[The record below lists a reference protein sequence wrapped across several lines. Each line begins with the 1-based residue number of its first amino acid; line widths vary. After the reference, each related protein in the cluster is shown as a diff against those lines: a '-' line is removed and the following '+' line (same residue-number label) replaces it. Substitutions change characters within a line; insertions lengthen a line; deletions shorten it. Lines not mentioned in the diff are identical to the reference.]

1 MSAPLLETK
10 LFLPQPRRGLVARPR
25 LRERLDRGLG
35 SKLMLV
41 SAPAGFGKTT
51 LLVDWATAV
60 STRTETSA
68 TWLSLD
74 AGDNEPST
82 FWSYLI
88 AAVRAAVPGVGSS
101 ALDLLQ
107 GPQPPPIE
115 AVLTT
120 LLNDLGAASTD
131 VVLVLDDFH
140 SIGSLEVQTGIEFL
154 LEHLPPRLHLVIAT
168 RADPAL
174 PLARLR
180 AGGEL
185 VEVRAGDL
193 RFTHDEAAA
202 YLNDAMGLSLTQDD
216 VGALEGRTEGWIAAL
231 QLAALS
237 MAGRDD
243 AASFIAG
250 FAGDDRYVVDY
261 LVEEVLQRQP
271 ENVHAFLMQTS
282 VLDRM
287 TGALCDAVTGQDG
300 GRAMLESLERDNL
313 FVVALD
319 DRREWY
325 RYHHLFADL
334 LRARLL
340 DEHAEEV
347 GPLHRR
353 ASQWFEQHG
362 DRPEAIRHAMAG
374 GDFPAA
380 AGLLELALPALQR
393 DRREAMIRSWLEQL
407 PDDVLRQRP
416 ILCNG
421 LAGAML
427 STGTFEG
434 VEPLLDA
441 AEQEG
446 SAADTLAMDQES
458 LARLPA
464 EVAIHRAGLALTR
477 GDVAGT
483 VQHAKRALELAR
495 DQDHLVRGAALA
507 LTGLAAWTS
516 GDLEVAHSSYTA
528 CLVEFERIDHVSDF
542 LGCSLALA
550 DMQLAQGRL
559 GTATNTY
566 EAALRLAREHGKES
580 LRGTAD
586 MHVGLAALQRERGDV
601 AAARETLLRGRALG
615 EHAGLPQ
622 HHYRWRVELA
632 QISEAEGDVDAAFA
646 LLDEAVPLYDG
657 DFSPNFRPV
666 PALRARLWIRHG
678 RLAEARAWA
687 EQASLSTTDE
697 LSYLHEYEHV
707 TLARVLVAEGSDLA
721 GAIDL
726 LGRLGQAAE
735 EGRRPGSLIDI
746 RITEALA
753 HQARED
759 TDSALASLE
768 AALALAE
775 PEGYV
780 RTFVDEGAPM
790 TALLR
795 LVAKSAGTS
804 SYLQRLQDAYG
815 GAPAIAPT
823 APGLVD
829 QLSARELD
837 VLRLLASDLTGPEIA
852 RHLVVSL
859 NTVRTHTKNVYMKLG
874 VNTRMAAVR
883 RARELEL
890 I

>member
-1 MSAPLLETK
+1 MSVPLLETK
-10 LFLPQPRRGLVARPR
+10 LFLPRPRRGLVARQR
-25 LRERLDRGLG
+25 LRERLDKGLA

-51 LLVDWATAV
+51 LLVDWAAALPDETA
-60 STRTETSA
+60 T
-68 TWLSLD
+68 TWVSLD
-74 AGDNEPST
+74 ESDNEPAT
-82 FWSYLI
+82 FWTYLI
-88 AAVRAAVPGVGSS
+88 AAIRTALPGVGAS
-101 ALDLLQ
+101 ALGLLQ
-107 GPQPPPIE
+107 EPPPQPIQ
-115 AVLTT
+115 AALTT
-120 LLNDLGAASTD
+120 LLNDLTAMPHD

-140 SIGSLEVQTGIEFL
+140 VISSLDVQTGMEFL

-180 AGGEL
+180 AGAEL
-185 VEVRAGDL
+185 VEIRAGDL
-193 RFTHDEAAA
+193 RFTHDEATT
-202 YLNDAMGLSLTQDD
+202 YLNDAMGLSLTLDD

-243 AASFIAG
+243 AAAFIAG

-261 LVEEVLQRQP
+261 LVQEVLQRQP
-271 ENVHAFLMQTS
+271 EDVQSFLMQTS

-287 TGALCDAVTGQDG
+287 NGSLCDALTEQDG
-300 GRAMLESLERDNL
+300 GRAMLASLERDNL

-340 DEHAEEV
+340 DAHAEEV

-353 ASQWFEQHG
+353 AGEWLEQHG
-362 DRPEAIRHAMAG
+362 DRREAIRHAMAG

-380 AGLLELALPALQR
+380 AALVELELPALQR
-393 DRREAMIRSWLEQL
+393 DRREAIIRSLMEGL

-416 ILCNG
+416 VLCNA

-427 STGTFEG
+427 STGTFDG

-441 AEQEG
+441 AEQRG
-446 SAADTLAMDQES
+446 SAPDILFADEDGF
-458 LARLPA
+458 ARLPA

-477 GDVAGT
+477 GDVDGT
-483 VQHAKRALELAR
+483 VSHAQRALGLAR
-495 DQDHLVRGAALA
+495 DQDHLARGAALA

-516 GDLEVAHSSYTA
+516 GNIELAHTSYTA

-559 GTATNTY
+559 GAARTTY
-566 EAALRLAREHGKES
+566 ENALRLARERDLPA

-586 MHVGLAALQRERGDV
+586 MHVGLAAVHRQRGDLTG
-601 AAARETLLRGRALG
+601 ARETLLRGRELG

-622 HHYRWRVELA
+622 HPHRWRVELA
-632 QISEAEGDVDAAFA
+632 QICDAEGDAAAAFA

-666 PALRARLWIRHG
+666 PALRARLWLRHG
-678 RLAEARAWA
+678 RLGDALGWVV
-687 EQASLSTTDE
+687 QASVSPTDE
-697 LSYLHEYEHV
+697 LSYLREYEHV
-707 TLARVLVAEGSDLA
+707 TLARTLMASDPDV
-721 GAIDL
+721 AIDL
-726 LGRLGQAAE
+726 LGRLRRAAE
-735 EGRRPGSLIDI
+735 DGQRPGSLIDI
-746 RITEALA
+746 RVSEALA
-753 HQARED
+753 HEARSD
-759 TDSALASLE
+759 TESALASLE
-768 AALALAE
+768 VALGLAE

-790 TALLR
+790 ATLLG
-795 LVAKSAGTS
+795 LVEKRSGPS
-804 SYLQRLQDAYG
+804 SYLQRLQDAYD
-815 GAPAIAPT
+815 GALATAPPT
-823 APGLVD
+823 ASGLVD

-837 VLRLLASDLTGPEIA
+837 VLKLLATDLTGPEIA

-883 RARELEL
+883 RARELDRL
-890 I
+890 